1 MGDLGSPAAGAQG
14 VSAEQGRAL
23 DCECVQGPVLPASHS
38 LTLGPAP
45 PGKRR
50 ESIEMTSKVSPGLIW
65 PLTMAWAEYL
75 RPSGSL
81 REEDRIYLSF
91 FEPLDPNVGLEGV

>member
-1 MGDLGSPAAGAQG
+1 
-14 VSAEQGRAL
+14 
-23 DCECVQGPVLPASHS
+23 
-38 LTLGPAP
+38 
-45 PGKRR
+45 
-50 ESIEMTSKVSPGLIW
+50 MTSKVSPGLIW